1 MRWRVTLVAEVE
13 PGRMTEHE
21 IPSCDGEDDCGDDT
35 FPQPILFQEH
45 EERRPRPVIRSTGR
59 RTSSKPPRCLGR
71 LARGGRF
78 VTCPRVAGLEVSTE
92 VGW

>member
-21 IPSCDGEDDCGDDT
+21 IPSCDGEDDCGNDT

-59 RTSSKPPRCLGR
+59 RTSSKPHAVSVATPVVAGFELSTS
-71 LARGGRF
+71 GRF
-78 VTCPRVAGLEVSTE
+78 
-92 VGW
+92 